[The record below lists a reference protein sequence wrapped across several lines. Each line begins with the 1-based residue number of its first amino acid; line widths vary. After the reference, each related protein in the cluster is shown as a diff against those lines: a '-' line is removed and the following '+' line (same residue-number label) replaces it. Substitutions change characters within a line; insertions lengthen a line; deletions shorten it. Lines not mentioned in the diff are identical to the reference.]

1 LSHDLHKPSSHVEH
15 QDTAFTLSV
24 LNWQGSQSFSDVV
37 IACLSTMETIKLF
50 SGKLF
55 AHTSML
61 FSKSPSVTVLRQI
74 GHLKLFFVLSYS
86 TEDEKKVVIQDSQN
100 VCKHED
106 ILVPEKCPDKWNI

>member
-61 FSKSPSVTVLRQI
+61 FFKSPSVTILRQI
-74 GHLKLFFVLSYS
+74 GHLKLFFVLSFS
-86 TEDEKKVVIQDSQN
+86 TEDETKVVIQDSQN
-100 VCKHED
+100 VCKHGRYFGT
-106 ILVPEKCPDKWNI
+106 